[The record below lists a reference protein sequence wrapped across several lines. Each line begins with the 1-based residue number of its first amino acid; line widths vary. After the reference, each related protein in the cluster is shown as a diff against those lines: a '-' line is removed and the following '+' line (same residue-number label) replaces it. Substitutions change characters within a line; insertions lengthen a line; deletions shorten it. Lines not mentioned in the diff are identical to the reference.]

1 MFYKGDSVKIIK
13 TGDRNYGKFGVV
25 QGIKTAMEDK
35 WVLVQID
42 GEQEY
47 YQIGERRR
55 KKERKLRY
63 RGIRAVLM
71 AVLVVS
77 SLWVGIGLGIAST
90 ERKPSA
96 EVRSIGE
103 NRIEIWKGGVV
114 VIWTTQENVTN
125 WGDYIIV
132 KEE

>member
-1 MFYKGDSVKIIK
+1 M
-13 TGDRNYGKFGVV
+13 
-25 QGIKTAMEDK
+25 
-35 WVLVQID
+35 
-42 GEQEY
+42 
-47 YQIGERRR
+47 
-55 KKERKLRY
+55 Y

-77 SLWVGIGLGIAST
+77 FLWVGIGLGIALT

-132 KEE
+132 KGESDENTVR

>member
-1 MFYKGDSVKIIK
+1 M
-13 TGDRNYGKFGVV
+13 
-25 QGIKTAMEDK
+25 
-35 WVLVQID
+35 
-42 GEQEY
+42 
-47 YQIGERRR
+47 
-55 KKERKLRY
+55 Y

-77 SLWVGIGLGIAST
+77 SLWVGIGLGIALT
-90 ERKPSA
+90 ERKLSA

-132 KEE
+132 KGESDENTVR

>member
-47 YQIGERRR
+47 
-55 KKERKLRY
+55 
-63 RGIRAVLM
+63 
-71 AVLVVS
+71 
-77 SLWVGIGLGIAST
+77 
-90 ERKPSA
+90 
-96 EVRSIGE
+96 
-103 NRIEIWKGGVV
+103 
-114 VIWTTQENVTN
+114 
-125 WGDYIIV
+125 
-132 KEE
+132 

>member
-1 MFYKGDSVKIIK
+1 M
-13 TGDRNYGKFGVV
+13 YG
-25 QGIKTAMEDK
+25 
-35 WVLVQID
+35 
-42 GEQEY
+42 
-47 YQIGERRR
+47 
-55 KKERKLRY
+55 
-63 RGIRAVLM
+63 GIRAVLM

-132 KEE
+132 KGE

>member
-47 YQIGERRR
+47 YQIGE
-55 KKERKLRY
+55 LY

>member
-1 MFYKGDSVKIIK
+1 M
-13 TGDRNYGKFGVV
+13 
-25 QGIKTAMEDK
+25 
-35 WVLVQID
+35 
-42 GEQEY
+42 
-47 YQIGERRR
+47 
-55 KKERKLRY
+55 Y

-132 KEE
+132 KESRMRILCDRCKKQNVDFSFRDKWAHIEYSEKGFGKLGDYYLCPKCASDYYKFKTRHTE

>member
-1 MFYKGDSVKIIK
+1 M
-13 TGDRNYGKFGVV
+13 
-25 QGIKTAMEDK
+25 
-35 WVLVQID
+35 
-42 GEQEY
+42 
-47 YQIGERRR
+47 
-55 KKERKLRY
+55 Y

-90 ERKPSA
+90 ARKPSA

-132 KEE
+132 KGE

>member
-1 MFYKGDSVKIIK
+1 M
-13 TGDRNYGKFGVV
+13 
-25 QGIKTAMEDK
+25 
-35 WVLVQID
+35 
-42 GEQEY
+42 
-47 YQIGERRR
+47 
-55 KKERKLRY
+55 Y

-77 SLWVGIGLGIAST
+77 FLWVGIGLGIAFT

-132 KEE
+132 KGESDENTVR

>member
-1 MFYKGDSVKIIK
+1 M
-13 TGDRNYGKFGVV
+13 
-25 QGIKTAMEDK
+25 
-35 WVLVQID
+35 
-42 GEQEY
+42 
-47 YQIGERRR
+47 
-55 KKERKLRY
+55 Y

-77 SLWVGIGLGIAST
+77 SLWVGIGLGIAAVD
-90 ERKPSA
+90 KNPVA

-103 NRIEIWKGGVV
+103 NRIEIWKGEVV

-132 KEE
+132 KGE

>member
-1 MFYKGDSVKIIK
+1 M
-13 TGDRNYGKFGVV
+13 
-25 QGIKTAMEDK
+25 
-35 WVLVQID
+35 
-42 GEQEY
+42 
-47 YQIGERRR
+47 
-55 KKERKLRY
+55 Y

-77 SLWVGIGLGIAST
+77 SLWVGIGLGIALT

-103 NRIEIWKGGVV
+103 KRIEIWKGGVV

-132 KEE
+132 KGESDENTVR

>member
-1 MFYKGDSVKIIK
+1 M
-13 TGDRNYGKFGVV
+13 
-25 QGIKTAMEDK
+25 
-35 WVLVQID
+35 
-42 GEQEY
+42 
-47 YQIGERRR
+47 
-55 KKERKLRY
+55 Y

-90 ERKPSA
+90 EGKPSA

-132 KEE
+132 KGE

>member
-1 MFYKGDSVKIIK
+1 M
-13 TGDRNYGKFGVV
+13 
-25 QGIKTAMEDK
+25 
-35 WVLVQID
+35 
-42 GEQEY
+42 
-47 YQIGERRR
+47 
-55 KKERKLRY
+55 Y

-77 SLWVGIGLGIAST
+77 SLWVGIGLGIAAVD
-90 ERKPSA
+90 KNPVA

-132 KEE
+132 KGE

>member
-1 MFYKGDSVKIIK
+1 M
-13 TGDRNYGKFGVV
+13 
-25 QGIKTAMEDK
+25 
-35 WVLVQID
+35 
-42 GEQEY
+42 
-47 YQIGERRR
+47 
-55 KKERKLRY
+55 Y

-90 ERKPSA
+90 ESKPSA

-114 VIWTTQENVTN
+114 VIWITQENVTN

-132 KEE
+132 KGEADENTVR

>member
-1 MFYKGDSVKIIK
+1 M
-13 TGDRNYGKFGVV
+13 
-25 QGIKTAMEDK
+25 
-35 WVLVQID
+35 
-42 GEQEY
+42 
-47 YQIGERRR
+47 
-55 KKERKLRY
+55 Y

-77 SLWVGIGLGIAST
+77 SLWVGIGVGIALT

-103 NRIEIWKGGVV
+103 KRIEIWKGGVV

-132 KEE
+132 KGESDENTVR

>member
-1 MFYKGDSVKIIK
+1 M
-13 TGDRNYGKFGVV
+13 
-25 QGIKTAMEDK
+25 
-35 WVLVQID
+35 
-42 GEQEY
+42 
-47 YQIGERRR
+47 
-55 KKERKLRY
+55 Y

-77 SLWVGIGLGIAST
+77 SLWVGIGLGSAST

-132 KEE
+132 KGE

>member
-1 MFYKGDSVKIIK
+1 M
-13 TGDRNYGKFGVV
+13 
-25 QGIKTAMEDK
+25 
-35 WVLVQID
+35 
-42 GEQEY
+42 
-47 YQIGERRR
+47 
-55 KKERKLRY
+55 Y

-77 SLWVGIGLGIAST
+77 SLWVGIGLGIALT

-132 KEE
+132 KGESDENTVR

>member
-1 MFYKGDSVKIIK
+1 M
-13 TGDRNYGKFGVV
+13 
-25 QGIKTAMEDK
+25 
-35 WVLVQID
+35 
-42 GEQEY
+42 
-47 YQIGERRR
+47 
-55 KKERKLRY
+55 Y
-63 RGIRAVLM
+63 RGIRAVLI

-77 SLWVGIGLGIAST
+77 SLWVGIGLGIAAVD
-90 ERKPSA
+90 KNPVA

-132 KEE
+132 KGE

>member
-1 MFYKGDSVKIIK
+1 M
-13 TGDRNYGKFGVV
+13 
-25 QGIKTAMEDK
+25 
-35 WVLVQID
+35 
-42 GEQEY
+42 
-47 YQIGERRR
+47 
-55 KKERKLRY
+55 Y

-77 SLWVGIGLGIAST
+77 SLWFGIGLGIAST

-103 NRIEIWKGGVV
+103 IRIEIWKGGVV

-125 WGDYIIV
+125 CGDYIIV
-132 KEE
+132 KGESDENTVR

>member
-1 MFYKGDSVKIIK
+1 M
-13 TGDRNYGKFGVV
+13 
-25 QGIKTAMEDK
+25 
-35 WVLVQID
+35 
-42 GEQEY
+42 
-47 YQIGERRR
+47 
-55 KKERKLRY
+55 Y

-77 SLWVGIGLGIAST
+77 SLWVGIGLGIALT

-132 KEE
+132 KGEADENTVR

>member
-1 MFYKGDSVKIIK
+1 M
-13 TGDRNYGKFGVV
+13 
-25 QGIKTAMEDK
+25 
-35 WVLVQID
+35 
-42 GEQEY
+42 
-47 YQIGERRR
+47 
-55 KKERKLRY
+55 Y

-77 SLWVGIGLGIAST
+77 SLWVGIGLGIALT

-114 VIWTTQENVTN
+114 VIWITQENVTN

-132 KEE
+132 KGESDENTVR

>member
-1 MFYKGDSVKIIK
+1 M
-13 TGDRNYGKFGVV
+13 
-25 QGIKTAMEDK
+25 
-35 WVLVQID
+35 
-42 GEQEY
+42 
-47 YQIGERRR
+47 
-55 KKERKLRY
+55 Y

-71 AVLVVS
+71 AVLVVL

-132 KEE
+132 KGESDENTVR